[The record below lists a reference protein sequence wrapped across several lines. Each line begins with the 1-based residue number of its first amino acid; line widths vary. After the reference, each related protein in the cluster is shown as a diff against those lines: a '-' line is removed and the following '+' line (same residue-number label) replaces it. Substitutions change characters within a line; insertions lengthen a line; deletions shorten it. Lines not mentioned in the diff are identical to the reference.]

1 MMKKTALGIIVLTVF
16 SLLILTFQG
25 KASIRFVNNEKFKLD
40 FYGFLKFDGTYQDN
54 PMNSLIACRYAKF
67 GEEGNTNLTAMNSR
81 FGLRWTDLSLVK
93 RWAVKGHFE
102 WDLYDGTSRNQMK
115 FRIRH
120 AYFSLSNRNSSFL
133 FGQYWDVFSPLG
145 PTTLLTNGY
154 FWQTGN
160 LGFRRAQIRYTW
172 SSDMFDF
179 AASLND
185 PTSSGATKTCLP
197 ITQGRI
203 GMKFGNNGNI
213 KIGLSTTFGRD
224 HYTNSLEDYE
234 TDVDIAGL
242 SLDWIVPFARN
253 LTLKGESGQGQN
265 LSVFLSRSNVY
276 DNVKADKFEGK
287 KATAFWS
294 EIVYSLNNFQSWL
307 GYAFEDLTDKSQLI
321 SGNLK
326 KTRAIFSGLKY
337 NVISSVS
344 LGIEYCNFLSQY
356 LNLDD
361 EAKTNQ
367 LVISAIYTF

>member
-16 SLLILTFQG
+16 SLLIFTIHG
-25 KASIRFVNNEKFKLD
+25 KASIRFVDNEKFKLD
-40 FYGFLKFDGTYQDN
+40 FYGFLKLDGTYQDN

-67 GEEGNTNLTAMNSR
+67 GERGNTNLTAMNSR
-81 FGLRWTDLSLVK
+81 FGLKWTESSLGK
-93 RWAVKGHFE
+93 GWAVTGHFE

-120 AYFSLSNRNSSFL
+120 AYFILSNRNSSLL

-172 SSDMFDF
+172 SPNIFDF
-179 AASLND
+179 AVSLND
-185 PTSSGATKTCLP
+185 PTSSGATKAGLP
-197 ITQGRI
+197 IAQGRI
-203 GMKFGNNGNI
+203 GMKFGNNGNT

-224 HYTNSLEDYE
+224 HYTNPLGGYE
-234 TDVDIAGL
+234 TDVNIIGV
-242 SLDWIVPFARN
+242 SLDWVILFYRN
-253 LTLKGESGQGQN
+253 LTFKGELGRGQN
-265 LSVFLSRSNVY
+265 LSVFLSRSDVY
-276 DNVKADKFEGK
+276 DNVKANKFEGK

-307 GYAFEDLTDKSQLI
+307 GYAFEDLTDESQLV

-326 KTRAIFSGLKY
+326 KTGAIFLGLKY

-361 EAKTNQ
+361 EARTNQ
-367 LVISAIYTF
+367 IVISAIYSF